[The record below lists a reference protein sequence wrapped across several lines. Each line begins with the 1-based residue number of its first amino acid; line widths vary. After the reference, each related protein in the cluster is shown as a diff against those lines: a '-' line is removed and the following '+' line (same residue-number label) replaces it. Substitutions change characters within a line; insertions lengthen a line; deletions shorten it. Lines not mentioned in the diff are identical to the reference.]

1 VINFLSTKAGLTRD
15 DAYALSSIAVS
26 FRITQVVDVNIGVHA
41 MIPKSLFD
49 EDLRQS
55 IKIA

>member
-1 VINFLSTKAGLTRD
+1 M
-15 DAYALSSIAVS
+15 AVS

-49 EDLRQS
+49 QDLRQS
-55 IKIA
+55 IKVA